1 MKYVRDF
8 LDSII
13 CYTMLSKKSQK
24 VAQKIICN
32 GCDYIC
38 YINVII
44 KNIVCS
50 IKNNATHNG
59 DNAISRHF
67 SVLKF

>member
-38 YINVII
+38 YI
-44 KNIVCS
+44 KCDYKKYCLS